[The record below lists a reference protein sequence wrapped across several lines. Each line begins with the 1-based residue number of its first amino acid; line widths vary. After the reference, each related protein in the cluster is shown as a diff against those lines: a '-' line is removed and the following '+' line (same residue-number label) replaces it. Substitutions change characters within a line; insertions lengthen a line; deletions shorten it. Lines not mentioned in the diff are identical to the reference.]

1 MGKKTTCAARF
12 LFYTE
17 VQPVLLLF
25 SCPRELKSEA
35 SAAVFL
41 ASVALSTAF
50 APDFFLRKCTHEGL
64 TSGQL
69 IVCCRQTIVCSH
81 QTIVCSGHTIVW
93 WEQTKCAKAF
103 SFYHLA

>member
-1 MGKKTTCAARF
+1 MGKKTTRTARF

-41 ASVALSTAF
+41 AAVALSTTF
-50 APDFFLRKCTHEGL
+50 APDFFLRKYTHEGL
-64 TSGQL
+64 TPEQL

-81 QTIVCSGHTIVW
+81 QTIVCPHQTIVCCR
-93 WEQTKCAKAF
+93 QTKRKRQ
-103 SFYHLA
+103 

>member
-17 VQPVLLLF
+17 VQPVLPLF

-35 SAAVFL
+35 SADVFL
-41 ASVALSTAF
+41 AAVALSTTF
-50 APDFFLRKCTHEGL
+50 VPDFFLRKCTHESL
-64 TSGQL
+64 TPGRL

-81 QTIVCSGHTIVW
+81 QTIVCPHQTIVCCR
-93 WEQTKCAKAF
+93 QTKRKRQ
-103 SFYHLA
+103 

>member
-1 MGKKTTCAARF
+1 MGKKTTRTARF

-25 SCPRELKSEA
+25 SRPRGLKSEA
-35 SAAVFL
+35 STAVFL
-41 ASVALSTAF
+41 ASAAFSPAF

-64 TSGQL
+64 TLGQL

-81 QTIVCSGHTIVW
+81 QTIVCPHQTIVCCR
-93 WEQTKCAKAF
+93 QTKRKQQ
-103 SFYHLA
+103 

>member
-25 SCPRELKSEA
+25 SRPRELKSEA

-41 ASVALSTAF
+41 AAVALSTTF

-64 TSGQL
+64 TLGNL
-69 IVCCRQTIVCSH
+69 LFAA
-81 QTIVCSGHTIVW
+81 
-93 WEQTKCAKAF
+93 AKL
-103 SFYHLA
+103 SFGGSKLWFGGSKR

>member
-17 VQPVLLLF
+17 VQPVLLVF
-25 SCPRELKSEA
+25 IRPRVLKSEA

-41 ASVALSTAF
+41 AAVALSTAF
-50 APDFFLRKCTHEGL
+50 APDFFLRKYTHEGL
-64 TSGQL
+64 TPGQL

-81 QTIVCSGHTIVW
+81 QTIVCPHQTIVCCR
-93 WEQTKCAKAF
+93 QTKRKRQ
-103 SFYHLA
+103 

>member
-1 MGKKTTCAARF
+1 MGKKTTRAARF

-25 SCPRELKSEA
+25 SRLRELKSEA

-41 ASVALSTAF
+41 AAVALSPAF
-50 APDFFLRKCTHEGL
+50 AHDFFLRKYTHEGF
-64 TSGQL
+64 TPEQL

-81 QTIVCSGHTIVW
+81 QTIVCSHQTIVCCR
-93 WEQTKCAKAF
+93 QTKRKRQ
-103 SFYHLA
+103 

>member
-1 MGKKTTCAARF
+1 MGKKTTRTARF

-17 VQPVLLLF
+17 VQPVLHLF

-41 ASVALSTAF
+41 AFAAFSTAF

-64 TSGQL
+64 TLGS
-69 IVCCRQTIVCSH
+69 
-81 QTIVCSGHTIVW
+81 
-93 WEQTKCAKAF
+93 
-103 SFYHLA
+103 

>member
-1 MGKKTTCAARF
+1 MGKKTTRTARF
-12 LFYTE
+12 LFYAE

-25 SCPRELKSEA
+25 SRPRELKSEA

-41 ASVALSTAF
+41 AAVALSTAF

-64 TSGQL
+64 TPGQF

-81 QTIVCSGHTIVW
+81 QTIVCSHQTIVCPHQTIVCCR
-93 WEQTKCAKAF
+93 QTKRKRQ
-103 SFYHLA
+103 

>member
-1 MGKKTTCAARF
+1 MGKKTTRTARF

-17 VQPVLLLF
+17 VQPVLHLF

-41 ASVALSTAF
+41 ASSAFSPAF

-64 TSGQL
+64 TLGS
-69 IVCCRQTIVCSH
+69 
-81 QTIVCSGHTIVW
+81 
-93 WEQTKCAKAF
+93 
-103 SFYHLA
+103 

>member
-1 MGKKTTCAARF
+1 MGKKTTRTARF

-17 VQPVLLLF
+17 VQPVLHLF

-41 ASVALSTAF
+41 AAVALSTAF
-50 APDFFLRKCTHEGL
+50 APDFFLRKCTHEDL
-64 TSGQL
+64 TPGQL

-81 QTIVCSGHTIVW
+81 QTIVCPHQTIVCCH
-93 WEQTKCAKAF
+93 QTKRKRQ
-103 SFYHLA
+103 